1 MIIMS
6 LLSSPTSALV
16 LWVNG
21 STRPRAPAPAPHLIV
36 LLSDGA
42 PRGLMIGRYCEFQ
55 DIAPPGPG
63 CRLRPETFR
72 TAHYTHTRA
81 KALFNYACAA
91 ELSEPHRRMH
101 CTSCTSRRAQSKMLS
116 RPLER
121 LTSRVPAASSTRC

>member
-16 LWVNG
+16 GLWVNG
-21 STRPRAPAPAPHLIV
+21 STRPRAIAPAPHLIV

-55 DIAPPGPG
+55 DTAPPGPG

-72 TAHYTHTRA
+72 TTHT
-81 KALFNYACAA
+81 Y
-91 ELSEPHRRMH
+91 
-101 CTSCTSRRAQSKMLS
+101 
-116 RPLER
+116 
-121 LTSRVPAASSTRC
+121 TR